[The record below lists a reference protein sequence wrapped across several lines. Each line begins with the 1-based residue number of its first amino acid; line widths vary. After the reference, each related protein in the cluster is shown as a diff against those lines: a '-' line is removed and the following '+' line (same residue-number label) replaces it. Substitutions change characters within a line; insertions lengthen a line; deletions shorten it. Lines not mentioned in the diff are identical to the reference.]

1 MGGTLSGAG
10 PASPSSFLQKPQ
22 ITGTQGD
29 SKTTSPW
36 IHLHLKCGEA
46 LTKAVGDLEIPI
58 LATLLATTSWKCF
71 MEVASI
77 PWLIFMAPTSK
88 SKGATPV
95 YLNTCRDKCIF
106 SNSNDKKKK
115 I

>member
-1 MGGTLSGAG
+1 MKRCVTGQKGRTGGTLSGAD
-10 PASPSSFLQKPQ
+10 ATSPSSSLQKPQ

-46 LTKAVGDLEIPI
+46 LTKAVGDLKFR
-58 LATLLATTSWKCF
+58 SWPRF
-71 MEVASI
+71 WQPLHGSAVASI

-95 YLNTCRDKCIF
+95 FLKHLQR
-106 SNSNDKKKK
+106 
-115 I
+115 